1 MLLCVLQVQR
11 GHEQVPHHCPH
22 QGGPGTAASIHCCWL
37 QKSAWYTWWH
47 ESLTTWCLMYLTT
60 RGLDNMKSKHTGQTQ
75 SWRNWT
81 PDPKRSWQHEVQT
94 HRADSLDVTKLTY
107 SPDSVKSWQ
116 QTVWCTWRPETLAL
130 LCPITPDRQFW
141 CSSWGM
147 LSWHPGSL
155 TAFGVFVTWKMGLLR
170 CFVFHFLLHAWIVY
184 GELLF
189 SFGKCCGLLSCWP
202 Q

>member
-81 PDPKRSWQHEVQT
+81 PDHKRSWQHEVQT

-107 SPDSVKSWQ
+107 SPDSWNLDSRLSDVPEDLRPWHYYALSHLTDSSDVAVGACCPDILEAWQ
-116 QTVWCTWRPETLAL
+116 HLV
-130 LCPITPDRQFW
+130 F
-141 CSSWGM
+141 
-147 LSWHPGSL
+147 LSLERWAYSDVLFFIFFYMH
-155 TAFGVFVTWKMGLLR
+155 GLYMVNCYSVLESAVV
-170 CFVFHFLLHAWIVY
+170 C
-184 GELLF
+184 
-189 SFGKCCGLLSCWP
+189 
-202 Q
+202 